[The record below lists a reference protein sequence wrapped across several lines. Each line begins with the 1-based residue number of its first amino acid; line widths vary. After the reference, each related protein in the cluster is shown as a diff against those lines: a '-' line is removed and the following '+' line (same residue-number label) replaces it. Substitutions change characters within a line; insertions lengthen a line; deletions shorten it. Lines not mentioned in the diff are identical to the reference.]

1 MGELDRCHTTSEAL
15 VKLTSRGSDR
25 PVDQLRYVIERTRPP
40 CLAYRHSRASSISPM
55 ATLNVIVGS
64 KVGEQFGVDMRALMC
79 DA

>member
-1 MGELDRCHTTSEAL
+1 
-15 VKLTSRGSDR
+15 
-25 PVDQLRYVIERTRPP
+25 
-40 CLAYRHSRASSISPM
+40 M